1 MDFSSINWLAV
12 VACVVVSMISGG
24 LWFGPKT
31 FFPAWWKAIGKTE
44 KDTPGG
50 DNMAVMWG
58 GTVLASFVQAVSM
71 AIMVNYM
78 GKSSG
83 GATLASG
90 AVEMGVLVGFTG
102 VAVDVTLGDSVFS

>member
-58 GTVLASFVQAVSM
+58 GTVLAAVVVVD
-71 AIMVNYM
+71 AH
-78 GKSSG
+78 
-83 GATLASG
+83 LAMRLRWRRHFWQRHR
-90 AVEMGVLVGFTG
+90 VR
-102 VAVDVTLGDSVFS
+102 SVR

>member
-83 GATLASG
+83 GATLTSG
-90 AVEMGVLVGFTG
+90 INPP
-102 VAVDVTLGDSVFS
+102 VDRIACTTLNSSTCS